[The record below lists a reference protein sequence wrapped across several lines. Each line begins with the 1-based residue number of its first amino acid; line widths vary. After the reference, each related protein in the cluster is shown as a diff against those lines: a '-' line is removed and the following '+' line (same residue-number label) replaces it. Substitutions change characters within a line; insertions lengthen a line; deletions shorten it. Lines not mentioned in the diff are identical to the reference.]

1 MESERVVKNVRAKK
15 ATRAPR
21 RDRVRSAV
29 RRESP
34 PIARRQEEQLKQL
47 NVAAATA
54 IGFSRAEAEVLPP
67 PSVAFHFGL
76 VGHGFEIHM
85 FDEGRFVTS
94 YARDF
99 SGNYEVN
106 EVKESLVDAIE
117 KAVKAWKAKL

>member
-1 MESERVVKNVRAKK
+1 MPKK
-15 ATRAPR
+15 AARTPR
-21 RDRVRSAV
+21 RNRVRSTV

-34 PIARRQEEQLKQL
+34 PAARRQEAQLKQL

-54 IGFSRAEAEVLPP
+54 IGFNRAAAEVLPP

-99 SGNYEVN
+99 SGNHKVDD
-106 EVKESLVDAIE
+106 VKESLVDAIE
-117 KAVKAWKAKL
+117 EAVKVWRAKL